1 MSVRWPAED
10 DAALPLQ
17 VTTANRGVSI
27 GPLIDGF
34 DSLGHGL
41 AIWSADESLVFCND
55 AFRRRFQAA
64 KRDLMPG
71 IRLDAFLAA
80 LAQSGLLV
88 LTHAEH
94 SWVADELA
102 AERACRCSEYT
113 FRDGTVWQ
121 IERWALPAG
130 GLVTMASDVTEVKRE
145 QRALQKARSDSE
157 TADRT
162 KSRFL
167 RAANHDLRQPL
178 ASLKILIYNCMS
190 AEDEQHRA
198 HLLHAMD
205 VSVSIMD
212 DLLGAL
218 LNIGQ
223 LDAGKVTPRITT
235 FQLSTLLERLEVQFA
250 HQAREKGL
258 AFHLV
263 PSKFAV
269 ISDRVLLERIVS
281 NFVANAVRYTE
292 TGGIVVGCRRDGRGI
307 RVEVRDS
314 GCGIAPAD
322 QDAIFDEFFR
332 VASDQIRHKHS
343 LGLGLNIAKRL
354 ADILDHK
361 IAVRSEP
368 GRGSIFSIKLPL
380 GDIWHSD
387 IGEPEIN
394 ERIGGE
400 FMGLSALVLEDD
412 ETLLEALTELLE
424 RWGIVVS
431 SLNAFGDIGAQFAG
445 LQATPDFIITDY
457 RLRGGVEGTKLVHQ
471 LRECIGAPVPA
482 IVVTADTN
490 PKLIKAIRAD
500 GFPVLI
506 KPVSPPSLRV
516 LMHNILFEPE
526 LVQELSNSGAR

>member
-1 MSVRWPAED
+1 M
-10 DAALPLQ
+10 PLQ
-17 VTTANRGVSI
+17 VTSAQPGVSI
-27 GPLIDGF
+27 GPLVDGF
-34 DSLGHGL
+34 DALGHGV
-41 AIWSADESLVFCND
+41 AIWQADDTLAFCNE
-55 AFRRRFQAA
+55 AFRRRFQAGRA
-64 KRDLMPG
+64 GLTPG
-71 IRLDAFLAA
+71 VGHAAFLAD
-80 LAQSGLLV
+80 LARSGLLV
-88 LTHAEH
+88 LAHSEQ
-94 SWVADELA
+94 SWVTDELA
-102 AERACRCSEYT
+102 AARERRTSAYT
-113 FRDGTVWQ
+113 FRDGTVYQ
-121 IERWALPAG
+121 IERWPLSSG
-130 GLVTMASDVTEVKRE
+130 GFVAMASDVTEVRRE

-190 AEDEQHRA
+190 AEDEEHRA

-223 LDAGKVTPRITT
+223 LDAGKVSPRITT
-235 FQLSTLLERLEVQFA
+235 FQLSTLLERLDVQFA

-258 AFHLV
+258 AFRLV

-269 ISDRVLLERIVS
+269 VSDRVLLERIVS
-281 NFVANAVRYTE
+281 NFVANAIRYTE
-292 TGGIVVGCRRDGRGI
+292 TGGIVVGCRREGRGI
-307 RVEVRDS
+307 RLEVRDS
-314 GCGIAPAD
+314 GCGIAAAD
-322 QDAIFDEFFR
+322 QQAIFDEFFR
-332 VASDQIRHKHS
+332 VAPEQSRHKHS

-354 ADILDHK
+354 ADILDHR

-368 GRGSIFSIKLPL
+368 GRGAIFSIGLPL

-412 ETLLEALTELLE
+412 ENLRAALTELLE
-424 RWGIVVS
+424 RWGIVVA
-431 SLNAFGDIGAQFAG
+431 SLSAFGDIAAQFDKLEA
-445 LQATPDFIITDY
+445 APDFIITDY
-457 RLRGGVEGTKLVHQ
+457 RLRGGVEGTQVVHQ
-471 LRECIGAPVPA
+471 LRARMGTDCPA

-490 PKLIKAIRAD
+490 PKLIRSIRED

-526 LVQELSNSGAR
+526 LVQEFAKAGADRVPAD

>member
-1 MSVRWPAED
+1 M
-10 DAALPLQ
+10 PLQ
-17 VTTANRGVSI
+17 VTSAQRGVSI

-34 DSLGHGL
+34 DSLGHGV
-41 AIWSADESLVFCND
+41 AIWSADESLAFCNQ
-55 AFRRRFQAA
+55 AFRERFQAA
-64 KRDLMPG
+64 RLVLAPG
-71 IRLDAFLAA
+71 MDHATFLGG
-80 LAQSGLLV
+80 LAESGLLV
-88 LTHAEH
+88 LAHSEH
-94 SWVADELA
+94 SWASEELA
-102 AERACRCSEYT
+102 AARERRTSAYT
-113 FRDGTVWQ
+113 FRDGTVYR
-121 IERWALPAG
+121 IERWPLSSG
-130 GLVTMASDVTEVKRE
+130 GFVTMASDVTEVKRE
-145 QRALQKARSDSE
+145 QRALQQARIDSE

-178 ASLKILIYNCMS
+178 ASLKILIYNCMT
-190 AEDEQHRA
+190 AEDEAHRA

-223 LDAGKVTPRITT
+223 LDAGKVTPRTTT
-235 FQLSTLLERLEVQFA
+235 FQLSTLLERLDVQYA

-258 AFHLV
+258 AFRLV

-281 NFVANAVRYTE
+281 NFVGNAIRYTQ

-307 RVEVRDS
+307 RLEVRDS
-314 GCGIAPAD
+314 GCGIAEAD
-322 QDAIFDEFFR
+322 QEAIFDEFFR
-332 VASDQIRHKHS
+332 VASDQSRHKHS

-354 ADILDHK
+354 ADILDHRITVK
-361 IAVRSEP
+361 SAP

-412 ETLLEALTELLE
+412 ENLRAALTELLE

-431 SLNAFGDIGAQFAG
+431 SLNTFGDIARQCESLGAA
-445 LQATPDFIITDY
+445 PDFIITDY
-457 RLRGGVEGTKLVHQ
+457 RLRGGIEGTEVVHQ
-471 LRECIGAPVPA
+471 LRAAMGTACPA

-490 PKLIKAIRAD
+490 PQLIRAIRND

-516 LMHNILFEPE
+516 LMHNILFEPD
-526 LVQELSNSGAR
+526 LVQELANAGAGRPPAD